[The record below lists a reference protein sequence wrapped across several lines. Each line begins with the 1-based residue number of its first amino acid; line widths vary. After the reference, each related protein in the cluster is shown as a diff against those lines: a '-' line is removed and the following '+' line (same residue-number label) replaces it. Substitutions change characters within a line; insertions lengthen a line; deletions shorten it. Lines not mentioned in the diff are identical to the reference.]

1 MRTLAVTVFV
11 LIAVILAGNTPAMAQ
26 QVEGNKETVEIGLST
41 DTIAITSGF
50 RGTDLTVFGAL
61 DNADPLIQRQGRYDI
76 VVILQGPERSFVV
89 RRKDRYFG
97 IWINSESVNF
107 QNIPASYSLASTRPL
122 QDIAVPKTFAQLAL
136 GVNNIFYEPMPDGF
150 NSSASLREFTKE
162 LPRLKLKQNL
172 YSQRPGE
179 VQFLSST
186 LFRATLSLP
195 ANVPVGKHIA
205 RAFLFRNGEFL
216 RQSSTSLNIV
226 KAGLEYRIYKAAHE
240 NSLLYGLFAVFL
252 AVVTGWMGRLMF
264 RKD

>member
-97 IWINSESVNF
+97 IWINSNPSISRIF
-107 QNIPASYSLASTRPL
+107 PHLIHWHPPAPCR
-122 QDIAVPKTFAQLAL
+122 I
-136 GVNNIFYEPMPDGF
+136 
-150 NSSASLREFTKE
+150 LRF
-162 LPRLKLKQNL
+162 PRL
-172 YSQRPGE
+172 
-179 VQFLSST
+179 
-186 LFRATLSLP
+186 LP
-195 ANVPVGKHIA
+195 SWH
-205 RAFLFRNGEFL
+205 
-216 RQSSTSLNIV
+216 
-226 KAGLEYRIYKAAHE
+226 
-240 NSLLYGLFAVFL
+240 L
-252 AVVTGWMGRLMF
+252 A
-264 RKD
+264 